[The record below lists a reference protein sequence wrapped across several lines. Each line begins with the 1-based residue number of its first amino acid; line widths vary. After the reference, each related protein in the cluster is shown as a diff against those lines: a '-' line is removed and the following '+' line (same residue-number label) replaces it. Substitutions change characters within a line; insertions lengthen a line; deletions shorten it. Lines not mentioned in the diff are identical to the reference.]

1 MNLVLTYDVA
11 TTTDAGKRRLRKVA
25 KICEGFGQRVQ
36 YSVFEIVCS
45 PTDLARLTAKLKAVI
60 DPAHDSLRIYL
71 IHAAD
76 FSTVTHLGQRRE
88 LPFDDAWTL

>member
-36 YSVFEIVCS
+36 YSVSEIVCS
-45 PTDLARLTAKLKAVI
+45 STDLARLTAKLKAVI
-60 DPAHDSLRIYL
+60 DPARQPSHLPDPCCRFQYG
-71 IHAAD
+71 H
-76 FSTVTHLGQRRE
+76 HLGQRRE